1 MRLIKEVEDVLP
13 VTQSLGGDHSQ
24 ATHIVIIIIASIC
37 IITSS
42 IIIII
47 IIATIIIALH

>member
-1 MRLIKEVEDVLP
+1 MMRLIKEVEDVLP

-37 IITSS
+37 LITSS
-42 IIIII
+42 III